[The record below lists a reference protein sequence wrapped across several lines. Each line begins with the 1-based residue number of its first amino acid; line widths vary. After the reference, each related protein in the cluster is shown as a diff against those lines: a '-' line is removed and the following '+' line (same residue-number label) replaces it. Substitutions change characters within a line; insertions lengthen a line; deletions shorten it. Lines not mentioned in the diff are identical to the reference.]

1 MSTHLIEELTLN
13 SNENSLLLNLTN
25 LSLDLGY
32 QSAPLP
38 IDFSDLER
46 MVRSRQ
52 RQDVTERTDVAPKID
67 LNKLLGWRPSLSV
80 L

>member
-32 QSAPLP
+32 
-38 IDFSDLER
+38 
-46 MVRSRQ
+46 
-52 RQDVTERTDVAPKID
+52 
-67 LNKLLGWRPSLSV
+67 
-80 L
+80 